1 MPLTRAPLLCAQAQ
15 EAGAYAV
22 RIAFGATLL
31 ISILV
36 VRQRLCNSASARAA
50 LIRAALTLRPSAA
63 TSQVFAAIT
72 VLLSSSKSDERDNRR
87 SGGSGVVFRPGLFDF
102 YWWDPYA
109 VQRRRQLMATN
120 AYYEMGF
127 LEVRAQDAAN

>member
-1 MPLTRAPLLCAQAQ
+1 MP
-15 EAGAYAV
+15 
-22 RIAFGATLL
+22 
-31 ISILV
+31 
-36 VRQRLCNSASARAA
+36 
-50 LIRAALTLRPSAA
+50 LTLRPSAA

-87 SGGSGVVFRPGLFDF
+87 SGGGGVVFRPGLFDF

-109 VQRRRQLMATN
+109 VQRRRQLMATD